1 MPDSA
6 VSLPSPPR
14 GVAATLH
21 TLPQG
26 ARIDVPPAGLWRG
39 SFGLIIFGPALV
51 LVAVVAVARIIMLEG
66 GIAPWVLTWFIL
78 LGLIGVGMTFA
89 AQLLGLR
96 ATQVACDGETLSL
109 VWRTVL
115 GTRRVEVQRA
125 AVDRVAVGEAPFTSR
140 NRAIVRLEV
149 HLKDGGR
156 HVAMTARPEAE
167 VRWAADVV
175 GRLLGLPKTKRP

>member
-96 ATQVACDGETLSL
+96 ATQG
-109 VWRTVL
+109 
-115 GTRRVEVQRA
+115 A